1 MGSQT
6 SLLNIVLC
14 ESIPTSVLLSLY
26 KLPSY
31 NTWQQPRSSTTSL
44 PRPYSTSTDMSNA
57 FAAIAAQQQAAA
69 AAAAANPV
77 FYIPASRR
85 EEIRAYTVL
94 KIYAVCH
101 PKSAASGSGK
111 TNHWTL
117 SLDIGNGRSVRLDIQ
132 PNPQQSHTNGGSKA
146 LIVLSLLDYVVTNNA
161 VRHDAV
167 SVTYSRPVSWYIDY
181 LASGGRFKYA
191 LCHSPRKK
199 SVAERGSPILYN
211 FWLMLERSIA
221 SNQNRQDER
230 SHIFGLT
237 PNLLGLQLVSTSRR
251 DMDMTQRHLVPHIRL
266 ATHF

>member
-1 MGSQT
+1 
-6 SLLNIVLC
+6 
-14 ESIPTSVLLSLY
+14 
-26 KLPSY
+26 
-31 NTWQQPRSSTTSL
+31 
-44 PRPYSTSTDMSNA
+44 
-57 FAAIAAQQQAAA
+57 
-69 AAAAANPV
+69 V

-132 PNPQQSHTNGGSKA
+132 PNSQQPHTNGGSKA

-167 SVTYSRPVSWYIDY
+167 SVTCSRPVSWYIEY

-191 LCHSPRKK
+191 FTSEEIGCRTW
-199 SVAERGSPILYN
+199 IT
-211 FWLMLERSIA
+211 
-221 SNQNRQDER
+221 D
-230 SHIFGLT
+230 T
-237 PNLLGLQLVSTSRR
+237 LQLLADVGEVNSVESESASRA
-251 DMDMTQRHLVPHIRL
+251 L
-266 ATHF
+266 AYLWPDAKPARPAAGVYFM